1 MKKRIHINQHVI
13 RANKKNGTNDPAIT
27 VKTSKQNIII
37 TLTCR
42 DHDTHFEFAV
52 RTNEVGIKHKLGQ
65 FIRLAFKYNGVV
77 DKK

>member
-1 MKKRIHINQHVI
+1 MMKIYLLSVYKDQKDGIKIE
-13 RANKKNGTNDPAIT
+13 KS
-27 VKTSKQNIII
+27 KTSKQNIII